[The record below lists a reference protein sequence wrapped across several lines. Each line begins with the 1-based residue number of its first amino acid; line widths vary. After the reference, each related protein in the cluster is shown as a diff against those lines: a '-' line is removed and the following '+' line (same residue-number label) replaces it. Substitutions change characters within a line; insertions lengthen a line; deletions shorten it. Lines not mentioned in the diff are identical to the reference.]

1 METGTHCSAAR
12 AAATAKLP
20 RTERRERRIS
30 ALLFSDRYLFVGVQ
44 GERDGEENGHSK
56 DRQRAKRPERAG
68 EEREAEPGQESGAHR
83 REAAQVRGG
92 VVPPAGGLTG
102 VEDGDQDRAAEELAE
117 QEPQQQEPKG
127 ACDRVNR
134 DGKAIFVDLPF
145 RLGDDPLSNE
155 ILREPFL
162 IENMVYEVCDENY
175 RDDHSMPYIRPSQK
189 VEDIFH

>member
-1 METGTHCSAAR
+1 MEAGTHCSAAR

-102 VEDGDQDRAAEELAE
+102 VKDGDRRGTGRAEAPGCL
-117 QEPQQQEPKG
+117 
-127 ACDRVNR
+127 
-134 DGKAIFVDLPF
+134 
-145 RLGDDPLSNE
+145 
-155 ILREPFL
+155 
-162 IENMVYEVCDENY
+162 
-175 RDDHSMPYIRPSQK
+175 
-189 VEDIFH
+189 